1 MELLVLPF
9 DFQVGQIAWNPK
21 EPKDDETNDETN
33 DGTEERAG
41 DEMDFIVQTSFRSR
55 GQPRPIAGNGQIVY
69 SIGDGKHT
77 RRRMF

>member
-1 MELLVLPF
+1 MLLLPF

-41 DEMDFIVQTSFRSR
+41 DEM
-55 GQPRPIAGNGQIVY
+55 GYNG
-69 SIGDGKHT
+69 GDDYNSDDY
-77 RRRMF
+77 MYLMEN